1 MPVLTITET
10 GDRIRLQLG
19 GFARGEGASLQE
31 AADELVRSILPLVIA
46 FRSSGFQ
53 VTSEFRADLETID
66 FLYQLGEVAAT
77 GDDIRSHV
85 FA

>member
-1 MPVLTITET
+1 MPALTITEA

-31 AADELVRSILPLVIA
+31 AADELVRSILRLVIA
-46 FRSSGFQ
+46 LRSSGFQ

-66 FLYQLGEVAAT
+66 FLHQLGEVAAT
-77 GDDIRSHV
+77 GDDIRSHL